1 MLGKALAGQAW
12 PGRAPKRQVVHKNSI
27 ETLWNLSL
35 ASRQPVLMRIQLNKK
50 RNVRLARQGS
60 KVVGLSHDFGL
71 AGPDS
76 KEVGSPLKLIGHQ

>member
-1 MLGKALAGQAW
+1 MESEPGQPPAS
-12 PGRAPKRQVVHKNSI
+12 AH
-27 ETLWNLSL
+27 ENLT
-35 ASRQPVLMRIQLNKK
+35 QKK

-76 KEVGSPLKLIGHQ
+76 KEVGSPLKLIGNQ